1 MQALAR
7 EDLAGAEHPPVSQ
20 LIARQRGTL
29 AAGAAA
35 AITEHL
41 SLCGRCSALALEV
54 ADFLAAGDEGEEDDT
69 SAADDEEAWRAL
81 RRAQLLQPAEPPPA
95 RRRSPLASLAFAY
108 GLAAAFAALSAVLLL
123 APWLRPPRPPR
134 PSVSPVSPWVN
145 PGLYDLAPVSG
156 ERSGDAVPSVPVR
169 FRSAGDAA
177 LLILNPAQAA
187 DAARYEVR
195 IRRADGKLAW
205 RSTEL
210 LRQPSGAFH
219 LGLPAGALPAGR
231 YVLELYGRT
240 AGRPDV
246 LLGTYRISIV
256 P

>member
-7 EDLAGAEHPPVSQ
+7 EELAGAEHPPVSQ

-41 SLCGRCSALALEV
+41 SLCGRCAALALEV

-69 SAADDEEAWRAL
+69 SAGDDEEAWRAL
-81 RRAQLLQPAEPPPA
+81 RRAQLLSPAEPPPA

-108 GLAAAFAALSAVLLL
+108 GLAAAFAALSAALLL
-123 APWLRPPRPPR
+123 APRPRPPRPPA
-134 PSVSPVSPWVN
+134 SPISPWVN
-145 PGLYDLAPVSG
+145 PGLYDLAPASG
-156 ERSGDAVPSVPVR
+156 ERSGDAVPSVPIR

-195 IRRADGKLAW
+195 IRRADGTLAW
-205 RSTEL
+205 HSTEL

-246 LLGTYRISIV
+246 LLGTYRISID